1 MHVSGPFGAL
11 LELLESAVLEQPWQ
25 AFAQRLVGALSL
37 DSRPRI
43 GEVLRVFFL
52 QEVFAA
58 LLGAGDAVI
67 EQFLEALLASLN
79 QFSGQT
85 NAGVCKERFDGG
97 LG

>member
-1 MHVSGPFGAL
+1 MHISGPFRAL

-25 AFAQRLVGALSL
+25 AFAQGLVGALAL
-37 DSRPRI
+37 DNRPRL

-52 QEVFAA
+52 EEVFAA
-58 LLGAGDAVI
+58 LLGARLAVAK
-67 EQFLEALLASLN
+67 QFPEALLASLN